1 MSWRF
6 RKNDAT
12 SGRSE
17 AFSFV
22 LPFGFF
28 SRRRNAMSLVSLA
41 SVRTP
46 CAGHAESL
54 TARVGGLEPRPT
66 VWPSLPFK
74 GEGRLNLRLI
84 RIDIPLEEALTMPI
98 HNVVRLRASA
108 SLFADDS
115 SGVRFSAFMPKYLA
129 AHTAFHVLDDE
140 RLVLYFR
147 QNAGKG
153 TTFTVRHLN
162 VTDSWTKQAKLFL
175 AWAASKLAFWI
186 DPILLHEKNGR
197 HYEESGW
204 STRGARTSASLSIE
218 ASRTSSMSIRAIGR
232 GSFTSTRSRIT
243 CGSSA
248 AKPSWER
255 RPRHTP

>member
-1 MSWRF
+1 
-6 RKNDAT
+6 
-12 SGRSE
+12 
-17 AFSFV
+17 
-22 LPFGFF
+22 
-28 SRRRNAMSLVSLA
+28 
-41 SVRTP
+41 
-46 CAGHAESL
+46 
-54 TARVGGLEPRPT
+54 
-66 VWPSLPFK
+66 
-74 GEGRLNLRLI
+74 
-84 RIDIPLEEALTMPI
+84 MPI

-115 SGVRFSAFMPKYLA
+115 SGVRFSAFMPKNLA

-186 DPILLHEKNGR
+186 DPILLYEKNGR
-197 HYEESGW
+197 HYEESG
-204 STRGARTSASLSIE
+204 RVVFERLVDEGCRTSASLSIE